1 MVGVTRRLNAFLSAA
16 FPEKRIVFLSPDTDD
31 GGAVVRPL
39 TITPLTQLLGASALL
54 LTLGWAAY
62 GTAVVVVERAGLAG
76 ETSQTVALK
85 EAFHT
90 RIEELASERD
100 QREAEARSA
109 QQQFQLAMEQVSR
122 QQTALLQSVEERHE
136 LSAALDAMRGRL
148 DAVEAERDTASA
160 AQAATVADAAGSGTD
175 PGASQALQEVSEALS
190 EVVVARDEA
199 NAERVALQAQ
209 VNDLELRL
217 TVNRKR
223 QQEMVQQV
231 HEAVATSIGPLEKM
245 FADSKID
252 IDSLLA
258 EVQTDYVGEGGPAG
272 PLTVST
278 RSYDD
283 PETMDDVQVL
293 VRDLDKVNMLR
304 ISATKVP
311 LAYPVLDAYRMTSP
325 FGGRSDPF
333 GRGHRRHEGIDMAAP
348 RGTPIYA
355 TADGVVETAGVESG
369 YGNVVRIRHAAG
381 YETVYGHLSKIR
393 VQTGQQVSRG
403 ARVGDM
409 GSTGRSTGNHLHY
422 EVRVNGQPQ
431 NPMTYLEAAKDV
443 F

>member
-1 MVGVTRRLNAFLSAA
+1 MLPA
-16 FPEKRIVFLSPDTDD
+16 P
-31 GGAVVRPL
+31 
-39 TITPLTQLLGASALL
+39 
-54 LTLGWAAY
+54 
-62 GTAVVVVERAGLAG
+62 
-76 ETSQTVALK
+76 
-85 EAFHT
+85 
-90 RIEELASERD
+90 
-100 QREAEARSA
+100 AR
-109 QQQFQLAMEQVSR
+109 
-122 QQTALLQSVEERHE
+122 
-136 LSAALDAMRGRL
+136 
-148 DAVEAERDTASA
+148 
-160 AQAATVADAAGSGTD
+160 D